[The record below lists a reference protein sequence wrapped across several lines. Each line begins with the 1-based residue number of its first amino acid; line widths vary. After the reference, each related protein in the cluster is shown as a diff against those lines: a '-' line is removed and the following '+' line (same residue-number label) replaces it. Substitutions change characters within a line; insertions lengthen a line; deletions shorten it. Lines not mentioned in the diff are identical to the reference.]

1 VTVDSADGAESSFED
16 AARLLD
22 HGKNREALDMLRE
35 VIENNPEHV
44 EAINKA
50 GVAYARLGDTESA
63 HKCFLQAIKTDHR
76 WVPALSNLGNI
87 YLKWG
92 DNQRAI
98 ALYKKALKYDPDYS
112 VAHNNIA
119 AAYKREGEVEKQVHH
134 YKKSQRLR
142 LNNMD
147 SSARDKLGNFW
158 DRLRGRQPEEEE
170 ESAAGEFETEQVS
183 ERDSSDP
190 VNRRWGC
197 MGAWTVVALILLL
210 LWLIV

>member
-1 VTVDSADGAESSFED
+1 MTQDTPNGEEGHFED

-22 HGKNREALDMLRE
+22 HGRNEEALQVLRQ
-35 VIENNPEHV
+35 VIENDPEHV

-50 GVAYARLGDTESA
+50 GVAYARMGDIESA
-63 HKCFLQAIKTDHR
+63 EKCFVQALKTDHR

-87 YLKWG
+87 YLNR
-92 DNQRAI
+92 DENQRAI

-112 VAHNNIA
+112 IAHNNIA

-147 SSARDKLGNFW
+147 SSAKDKLGSFW
-158 DRLRGRQPEEEE
+158 DRIRGRQTEDQEDEGPRVGGFEEEE
-170 ESAAGEFETEQVS
+170 VS
-183 ERDSSDP
+183 RSSDP
-190 VNRRWGC
+190 DNRRWGC
-197 MGAWTVVALILLL
+197 MGTWAALVLMIAL